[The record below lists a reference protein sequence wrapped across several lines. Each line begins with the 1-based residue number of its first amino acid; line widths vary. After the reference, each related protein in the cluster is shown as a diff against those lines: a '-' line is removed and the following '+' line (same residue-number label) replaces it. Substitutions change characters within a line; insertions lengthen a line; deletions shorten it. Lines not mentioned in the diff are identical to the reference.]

1 MPPDRSIPAA
11 LVRQIRETFGL
22 SSRDVARVFRIGK
35 SSVYRFEET
44 GAPPWMLL
52 ALGGL
57 GLIQF
62 GRGVAEM
69 TTLLGI
75 DPDAEP
81 PRSPDGSYGPVVP
94 TTLPLELEAGPA
106 RESEQR

>member
-1 MPPDRSIPAA
+1 MPPDRPIPAA
-11 LVRQIRETFGL
+11 LVRRIRETFGL

-35 SSVYRFEET
+35 SSVYRFEEA

-57 GLIQF
+57 GVVRY

-69 TTLLGI
+69 TALLGI

-81 PRSPDGSYGPVVP
+81 PRTGDGSYGPVVP
-94 TTLPLELEAGPA
+94 TILPSGLDAVPDAGTA
-106 RESEQR
+106 